1 MGRRAKQTLFR
12 NQTWRKGR
20 AMRLRQA
27 KKIMGWCNGKCDSR
41 SKDHRD
47 SFWRKMQKLR
57 PAYINENGVYVQ
69 PSMHDIDIIRR
80 AHTRLFRWIRKG
92 DRFKEHNHDRQF
104 ENQL

>member
-1 MGRRAKQTLFR
+1 ME
-12 NQTWRKGR
+12 WSKGDGDYYT
-20 AMRLRQA
+20 
-27 KKIMGWCNGKCDSR
+27 IHR

-80 AHTRLFRWIRKG
+80 AHTRLFQWIRNGKKPNK
-92 DRFKEHNHDRQF
+92 DKYE
-104 ENQL
+104 EKT

>member
-1 MGRRAKQTLFR
+1 
-12 NQTWRKGR
+12 
-20 AMRLRQA
+20 MRLRKA
-27 KKIMGWCNGKCDSR
+27 KKIMEWCKGNGDYYTINR
-41 SKDHRD
+41 HKDHRK

-92 DRFKEHNHDRQF
+92 KKHKQRNNDR
-104 ENQL
+104 

>member
-1 MGRRAKQTLFR
+1 
-12 NQTWRKGR
+12 
-20 AMRLRQA
+20 MRLRQA
-27 KKIMGWCNGKCDSR
+27 KKIMELCKGKGNSR

-57 PAYINENGVYVQ
+57 PAYINENVVYVQ
-69 PSMHDIDIIRR
+69 PSMHDIDIIIR

-92 DRFKEHNHDRQF
+92 NKHKEQNNDRQF

>member
-1 MGRRAKQTLFR
+1 
-12 NQTWRKGR
+12 
-20 AMRLRQA
+20 MRLRQA
-27 KKIMGWCNGKCDSR
+27 KKIIGWCKGEGNYR

-57 PAYINENGVYVQ
+57 PAYINENGGYVQ

-92 DRFKEHNHDRQF
+92 NKHKE
-104 ENQL
+104 

>member
-1 MGRRAKQTLFR
+1 
-12 NQTWRKGR
+12 
-20 AMRLRQA
+20 MRLRQA
-27 KKIMGWCNGKCDSR
+27 KKIMGWCKGEGNYR

-80 AHTRLFRWIRKG
+80 AHTKLFQWIRKG
-92 DRFKEHNHDRQF
+92 KKFNK
-104 ENQL
+104 

>member
-1 MGRRAKQTLFR
+1 
-12 NQTWRKGR
+12 
-20 AMRLRQA
+20 MRLGQA
-27 KKIMGWCNGKCDSR
+27 KKIMGWSKGDADYYTIHR
-41 SKDHRD
+41 RKDHRD

-92 DRFKEHNHDRQF
+92 KKFKE
-104 ENQL
+104 QLK